1 MDCQASNIEIQTI
14 ITRMAEGDINLQ
26 PDFQRGEVWSLNKK
40 KKLID
45 SILRAW
51 NIPPIHVVEN
61 NLGIDE
67 VLDGQQRLISIRDFC
82 DNVFP
87 VDGSIVPIDQRIAD
101 LDGIYYK
108 NLPDEV
114 KRKFNKYLITIV
126 RLSKYKPEE
135 PAELFYRLNQPATLT
150 AAEQRNAYIGKTR
163 SQIKE
168 LVKNFEEMGADK
180 DLIGFSNSRL
190 AYDEIISKFAFM
202 VEEKTLKKKIT
213 AGNISNRYRSDLEY
227 QEETIIVV
235 RDALN
240 KYASI
245 LLRMKEV
252 KSYLPKFSKATMLS
266 WLIFVKKHNS
276 ISIEDDLEL
285 IFTFESLRDYLK
297 GKLKIERLET
307 AAVEIDYLMKNYV
320 YLESMMNLYN
330 QRSSMGSTDALSVIY
345 RDIIINIFYNM
356 LYKKNGD
363 MLQKVEDLYNERGN
377 FNATIEQ
384 INIDYSWGMVF

>member
-1 MDCQASNIEIQTI
+1 ME
-14 ITRMAEGDINLQ
+14 
-26 PDFQRGEVWSLNKK
+26 F
-40 KKLID
+40 
-45 SILRAW
+45 
-51 NIPPIHVVEN
+51 
-61 NLGIDE
+61 
-67 VLDGQQRLISIRDFC
+67 
-82 DNVFP
+82 
-87 VDGSIVPIDQRIAD
+87 
-101 LDGIYYK
+101 
-108 NLPDEV
+108 
-114 KRKFNKYLITIV
+114 
-126 RLSKYKPEE
+126 
-135 PAELFYRLNQPATLT
+135 
-150 AAEQRNAYIGKTR
+150 
-163 SQIKE
+163 
-168 LVKNFEEMGADK
+168 
-180 DLIGFSNSRL
+180 
-190 AYDEIISKFAFM
+190 
-202 VEEKTLKKKIT
+202 
-213 AGNISNRYRSDLEY
+213 

-345 RDIIINIFYNM
+345 RDIIINIFF
-356 LYKKNGD
+356 
-363 MLQKVEDLYNERGN
+363 N
-377 FNATIEQ
+377 F
-384 INIDYSWGMVF
+384 YL